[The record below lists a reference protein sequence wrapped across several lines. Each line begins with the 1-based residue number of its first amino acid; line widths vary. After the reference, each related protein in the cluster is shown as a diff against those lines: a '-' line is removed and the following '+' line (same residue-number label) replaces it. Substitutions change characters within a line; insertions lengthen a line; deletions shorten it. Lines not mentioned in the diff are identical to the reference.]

1 MRKEFN
7 LSLLFLAMLF
17 IVLHNVTPH
26 THEHSVSMHHTSI
39 IDSPESGLLG
49 SGLLIDLGGD
59 HLSAFSKCQNDF
71 SGFDVTNNDGH
82 QISPLIS
89 WLEYSLDITVSTSPV
104 PIYLSDC
111 QEDIYLSARVS
122 RGPPSMS

>member
-1 MRKEFN
+1 MRKEYN
-7 LSLLFLAMLF
+7 LSLLFWAMLF

-26 THEHSVSMHHTSI
+26 THEHSVSSHHASI
-39 IDSPESGLLG
+39 IDSPESDFLG

-59 HLSAFSKCQNDF
+59 HLSTFSKYQNDF
-71 SGFDVTNNDGH
+71 SGFDVANNDGH

-89 WLEYSLDITVSTSPV
+89 WLEYSLDITGSTSPV